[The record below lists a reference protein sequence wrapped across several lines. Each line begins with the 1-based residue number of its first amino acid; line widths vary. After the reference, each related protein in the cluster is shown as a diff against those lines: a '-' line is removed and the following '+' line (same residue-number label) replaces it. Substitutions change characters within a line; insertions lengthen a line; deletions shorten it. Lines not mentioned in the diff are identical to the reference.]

1 MDRPVSPS
9 EVNEVRVW
17 DPIVRYGH
25 WLLVAGFLIAYF
37 TEDDLLTVH
46 VWAGYLVGAI
56 VVVRVLWGLVGSEH
70 ARFSDFLYGPRQAL
84 RYFIDLLRGRAKR
97 YIGHSPAGAAMVFA
111 MLIGLALTVWSGLVV
126 YAYDKHA
133 GPLAS
138 WVRPDASESVE
149 GFWEETHEVLANVTL
164 ALVLLHVG
172 GVIVASIAH
181 RENLL
186 RAMIKGNKRI

>member
-1 MDRPVSPS
+1 MDKQVSHS
-9 EVNEVRVW
+9 AVNEVRVW

-25 WLLVAGFLIAYF
+25 WLLVAGFLVAYF
-37 TEDDLLTVH
+37 TEDDLLNVH

-56 VVVRVLWGLVGSEH
+56 VVVRVVWGLVGSEH
-70 ARFSDFLYGPRQAL
+70 ARFSDFFYRPRQAL
-84 RYFIDLLRGRAKR
+84 SYFIDLLRGSAKR

-126 YAYDKHA
+126 YAYDKHS

-149 GFWEETHEVLANVTL
+149 EFWEETHEVLANVTL
-164 ALVLLHVG
+164 ALVLLHVC
-172 GVIVASIAH
+172 GVVVASVVH
-181 RENLL
+181 RENLV

>member
-1 MDRPVSPS
+1 MDKPASGSVA
-9 EVNEVRVW
+9 NEVRVW
-17 DPIVRYGH
+17 DPMVRYGH
-25 WLLVAGFLIAYF
+25 WLLVAAFLVAYF

-46 VWAGYLVGAI
+46 VWAGYLVGVI

-70 ARFSDFLYGPRQAL
+70 ARFSDFMYGPRQAL
-84 RYFIDLLRGRAKR
+84 SYFIDLLRGRAKR

-111 MLIGLALTVWSGLVV
+111 MLVGLAMTVWSGLVV
-126 YAYDKHA
+126 YAYDKHS

-138 WVRPDASESVE
+138 WVRPDASKSVE
-149 GFWEETHEVLANVTL
+149 EFWEETHEVLANVTL

-172 GVIVASIAH
+172 GVVVASFVH
-181 RENLL
+181 RENLV